1 MCGLAGALVFS
12 NSDFR
17 VTEPY
22 LTSMRDTM
30 VHRGPDGAGTWI
42 ASDGRIGLAHRRL
55 SIVDLS
61 ESANQPMSNEDETLW
76 IVYNGEIYN
85 HAEIRAELDRLGGF
99 QWKTDHSDTETILH
113 AFQQWGIDCLQR
125 FNGMFG
131 FALWDS
137 RSRELWLARDRIGIK
152 PLCYSVHNGR
162 VTFASEIKALLKDP
176 GQSRGVDEEA
186 LYNYLS
192 FLASPAPRTMFD
204 GISKVPA
211 GCWVRIKESGE
222 IQMRRYWDCL
232 EHTTD
237 LSGVSEGN
245 ICEELISQLRT
256 AVHLQKMSDRQ
267 TGVFL
272 SGGTDSSTIAAL
284 FAEDEGQPMKAIS
297 IGAQGEHQ
305 HFENEVHFARMMAE
319 RTNAEYHER
328 LLSVDDITE
337 ILPHVLWLHDDV
349 VADMTSIAIY
359 FACKLAR
366 DNGVVVAHVGEGGDE
381 LFCGYPHWGEQI
393 HLQRANAWPIPREVK
408 QLGLLGMKLVGNTE
422 SFPYER
428 LSRATRGQTPF
439 WSGTELFTNA
449 EKHRILSP
457 RLRKKFKD
465 FTSWDVVQPLRRDFE
480 AKASEQSALNWM
492 TYVDTRLRLPELI
505 LMRWDRMG
513 MGVGLEARP
522 PFLDHNVIQFVL
534 SIPESV
540 KFPNNTLRYIHKK
553 AIRGLVPD
561 EIIDRKKQGF
571 GLPLHDWYFGAFGEQ
586 CRSILSEFCARTD
599 LFDREEV
606 MALFDLRVA
615 NSKEQ
620 KIWLLRGQRPKQ
632 RTRQITALIMF
643 AWWWQQ
649 YLQ

>member
-1 MCGLAGALVFS
+1 
-12 NSDFR
+12 
-17 VTEPY
+17 
-22 LTSMRDTM
+22 M

-42 ASDGRIGLAHRRL
+42 SSDRRVGLAHRRL

-61 ESANQPMSNEDETLW
+61 QTANQPMSNQDETLW

-113 AFQQWGIDCLQR
+113 AFQQWGVDCLHR

-137 RSRELWLARDRIGIK
+137 RARELWLVRDRIGIK
-152 PLCYSVHNGR
+152 PLCYSIHDGR
-162 VTFASEIKALLKDP
+162 VTFASEVKALLKDP
-176 GQSRGVDEEA
+176 DQTRAVDEEA
-186 LYNYLS
+186 LYHYLS
-192 FLASPAPRTMFD
+192 FLASPAPRTMFE
-204 GISKVPA
+204 GIEKVPA

-222 IQMRRYWDCL
+222 IQSRRYWDCL

-237 LSGVSEGN
+237 LRGVPEQD
-245 ICEELISQLRT
+245 ICEELMAHLR
-256 AVHLQKMSDRQ
+256 ASVQLQKMSDRQ

-284 FAEDEGQPMKAIS
+284 FAEREGQPMKAMS
-297 IGAQGEHQ
+297 IGAQGDLQ
-305 HFENEVHFARMMAE
+305 YFENEVHFARMMAE

-328 LLSVDDITE
+328 LLSVDDIAE

-349 VADMTSIAIY
+349 VGDMTSIAIY

-381 LFCGYPHWGEQI
+381 LFCGYPHWVEQVK
-393 HLQRANAWPIPREVK
+393 LQRMNAWPIPRQAK
-408 QLGLLGMKLVGNTE
+408 QIGLLGMNLLGNSE

-428 LSRATRGQTPF
+428 LGRAARGEHPF

-449 EKHRILSP
+449 EKQRVLSP
-457 RLRKKFKD
+457 RLRKKFEKL
-465 FTSWDVVQPLRRDFE
+465 TSWEVIRPLREDFE
-480 AKASEQSALNWM
+480 SKAADQSSLNWM

-513 MGVGLEARP
+513 MGVSLEARP

-534 SIPESV
+534 SIPQSV
-540 KFPNNTLRYIHKK
+540 KIPNDAPRHLHKK

-571 GLPLHDWYFGAFGEQ
+571 GLPLHDWYFGQFGEQ
-586 CRSILSEFCARTD
+586 CRSVLSEFCTRTD
-599 LFDREEV
+599 LFDRDEV
-606 MALFDLRVA
+606 LRLFDLRTVDA
-615 NSKEQ
+615 KQQNN
-620 KIWLLRGQRPKQ
+620 WLTRKHSPKQ
-632 RTRQITALIMF
+632 RTRQITALIML

-649 YLQ
+649 FLQ